1 MNLINLTRSSLI
13 ATLLIAITGCSGEAE
28 TTATE
33 SQNNKLVKTITLSSE
48 DRGGFREFPAVVEA
62 SEDATLAFR
71 VSGEL
76 NSLNVTAG
84 QHVEAGDILATLDP
98 TDYQIAVDQAK
109 ANYDLAKVQFDR
121 AKTLL
126 DKQLASKAGF
136 DEAQAQLKVAEAAL
150 KSAKTNLAY
159 TELHAPFA
167 GQVAQRYVENYESI
181 TAQQPVFSLQKNTV
195 VDVAIQIPE
204 DMLSN
209 VNKNS

>member
-84 QHVEAGDILATLDP
+84 QHVEAGDILAGLVPDIERTS
-98 TDYQIAVDQAK
+98 
-109 ANYDLAKVQFDR
+109 
-121 AKTLL
+121 
-126 DKQLASKAGF
+126 QL
-136 DEAQAQLKVAEAAL
+136 VAEI
-150 KSAKTNLAY
+150 S
-159 TELHAPFA
+159 H
-167 GQVAQRYVENYESI
+167 GGS
-181 TAQQPVFSLQKNTV
+181 PVLTPM
-195 VDVAIQIPE
+195 IRRGR
-204 DMLSN
+204 
-209 VNKNS
+209 